1 MLGEKCCREE
11 SHKRLLDF
19 MFTGVWLFSG
29 VLRFLLSFLKEMGC
43 MDELV
48 RNMDM
53 IHYEYLVCYDD

>member
-1 MLGEKCCREE
+1 MV
-11 SHKRLLDF
+11 SWSARLLDF